1 MPALRD
7 LTKLPTSGLPHLTV
21 SAFSPPSVDGFIQD
35 LQTANIAVSTAATDA
50 AASAYSTLLPTLD
63 TLTAV
68 GVSLPSYDVNLF
80 LDGIRQAV
88 GGDPAGLLNAIGY
101 PLAADTGPL
110 TFLSFF
116 LAYAYYGAAK
126 SVVGDIASLL

>member
-1 MPALRD
+1 LEGRW
-7 LTKLPTSGLPHLTV
+7 LWWISTSGIPHL
-21 SAFSPPSVDGFIQD
+21 ALPEFPPLSVDGFINA
-35 LQTANIAVSTAATDA
+35 LQTANTKVVTAATSA

-68 GVSLPSYDVNLF
+68 AVSMPSYDVNLF

-88 GGDPAGLLNAIGY
+88 QGDPCGLVNAIGY
-101 PLAADTGPL
+101 PVAADTGLL

-126 SVVGDIASLL
+126 SIVSDFSGLL